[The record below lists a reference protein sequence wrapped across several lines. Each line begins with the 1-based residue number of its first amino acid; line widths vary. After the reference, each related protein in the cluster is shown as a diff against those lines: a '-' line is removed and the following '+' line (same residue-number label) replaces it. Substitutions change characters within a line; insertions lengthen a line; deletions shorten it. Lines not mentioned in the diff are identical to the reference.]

1 MPIVQDGLIVAQE
14 FDAEFGVVALCIF
27 EIGCFAVVV
36 GVGSF
41 HVAYLLR
48 HLTQPS
54 FHLD

>member
-14 FDAEFGVVALCIF
+14 LDAEFGVVALCIF